1 MQYETKLEELR
12 RLRKDSRV
20 LKGKKGLAENAMI
33 RRIHFIYER
42 ATRKFR
48 GDLRLW
54 SAWLEFCKETN
65 SRRKLSQVTHPCSR
79 CTSKTPIFT
88 PSLCHYL
95 LLDWDGRRVIVAFS
109 MTLVRHCRG
118 SMQL

>member
-1 MQYETKLEELR
+1 
-12 RLRKDSRV
+12 
-20 LKGKKGLAENAMI
+20 MI

-65 SRRKLSQVTHPCSR
+65 SRGKLSQVTQPSSR
-79 CTSKTPIFT
+79 CTSNSPLT
-88 PSLCHYL
+88 LCHYL
-95 LLDWDGRRVIVAFS
+95 PLVWDGRRVTVAFS
-109 MTLVRHCRG
+109 ITLVRHCRG